1 METIAYTI
9 GGSTTEVPLNTLGA
23 GPHLKINFGTHG
35 ESKCTLDLAT
45 LPPEIA
51 PAIPFEAP
59 CVLHTGRSG
68 SGGSWSGGSILF
80 QGRRTD
86 NNGQASAEGANQQLV
101 IEDAWYDLRF
111 ITLQAAWPNI
121 TGYSGTTPTYGTPFT
136 WPDCV
141 LFQSTNAGQLKP
153 NGTFGAYS
161 PAPLYGH
168 ITTGQAIEE
177 ILAYAIYFGGV
188 NLQVGQIDPACY
200 VPFYPVRSMRC
211 ADALITCLRVHPDCA
226 CEIDY
231 TVTPPK
237 FNIRQ
242 RTNLT
247 GVTLPYKS
255 SSFSSSSSKQTHLS
269 SKPRPRP
276 DLIPSRVGLY
286 LKETTTIN
294 GNPVV
299 SVSTDIYPPSLPSG
313 LRSLDASLDM
323 TGPKLAKTNATLTT
337 AEFDPT
343 NLAWWAQKIPA
354 LRSQADQG
362 QIPNTGF
369 PGALTLI
376 NSAINGGAKSIQ
388 VLDNSQ
394 PPVPI
399 DLALY
404 PYELVTGTP
413 AGWMQLGSGAA
424 VTVIEANVTAFF
436 SYNKVTA
443 AGAANI
449 TDQIGEHLHSVRL
462 KLTNSPAPGAT
473 YQLSQVLNTGESYPG
488 GLAQSIYTSLA
499 TLQYNFS
506 HTILESPFA
515 TVIKPGKHCLN
526 LNGGSAAWTAM
537 NAMVQ
542 EVELDLMFT
551 PGSNVT
557 TAKTTV
563 NCGPVQ
569 HLEAGELVQLFNLF
583 TNRDLSKINPNERS
597 SGASLGGGDV
607 TLGSDSPKENSS
619 PAQSLP
625 VETNNVVVS
634 SGAVT
639 GQTIQSAAIVAG
651 IVSGKTP
658 ISGGSAGGMMTM
670 QPRELAVCDNAGNV
684 YYAAVQATQGH
695 TTA

>member
-1 METIAYTI
+1 METIAYTV
-9 GGSTTEVPLNTLGA
+9 GGGTTEVSLTALGA
-23 GPHLKINFGTHG
+23 GLNLKFKFGTHDS
-35 ESKCTLDLAT
+35 SKCTLDLAG

-59 CVLHTGRSG
+59 CKIFTGRSG
-68 SGGSWSGGSILF
+68 SGGSWSGGTILF

-86 NNGQASAEGANQQLV
+86 NSGQASASGASQELV

-111 ITLQAAWPNI
+111 ITYQCTWQNI
-121 TGYSGTTPTYGTPFT
+121 IGFLSTTPTYGPPFA
-136 WPDCV
+136 WPDGV
-141 LFQSTNAGQLKP
+141 LFQPAPNGQLQT
-153 NGTFGAYS
+153 NGHYAAYS
-161 PAPLYGH
+161 PAPFNGH
-168 ITTGQAIEE
+168 ITTGQTIAE
-177 ILAYAIYFGGV
+177 ILAYAIYYGGV
-188 NLQVGQIDPACY
+188 NLQIGEIDPAAY

-211 ADALITCLRVHPDCA
+211 ADALTLCLRVHPDCA

-231 TVTPPK
+231 STTPPT
-237 FNIRQ
+237 FNIRK
-242 RTNLT
+242 RTNLVS
-247 GVTLPYKS
+247 VTLPYKQKS
-255 SSFSSSSSKQTHLS
+255 GNQLHLS
-269 SKPRPRP
+269 SKPHPRP
-276 DLIPSRVGLY
+276 DLIPSRVGIY
-286 LKETTTIN
+286 VKETATIN
-294 GNPVV
+294 GNAVV
-299 SVSTDIYPPSLPSG
+299 SVLTDIYPAGLPSG

-337 AEFDPT
+337 AVFDPT
-343 NLAWWAQKIPA
+343 NLLWWAQKIPA

-376 NSAINGGAKSIQ
+376 SSVINGGAKSIQ

-404 PYELVTGTP
+404 PYELVSGSP
-413 AGWMQLGSGAA
+413 ASWMQLSGGAP
-424 VTVIEANVTAFF
+424 VTVMEANVTAFF

-449 TDQIGEHLHSVRL
+449 TDQIGEHLHSVRI

-473 YQLSQVLNTGESYPG
+473 YQLSQVLNTGEVYPS
-488 GLAQSIYTSLA
+488 GLAQSIYNSLA
-499 TLQYNFS
+499 ALQYDFS

-526 LNGGSAAWTAM
+526 LSGAGVPPAWTSM

-542 EVELDLMFT
+542 DVELDLMFT

-557 TAKTTV
+557 TARTTV
-563 NCGPVQ
+563 SCGPVKT
-569 HLEAGELVQLFNLF
+569 LEAGELVQLFNLF
-583 TNRDLSKINPNERS
+583 TNRDLSKINPNERT
-597 SGASLGGGDV
+597 SGTDQGGGSV

-619 PAQSLP
+619 PAESVP

-634 SGAVT
+634 GGAVT
-639 GQTIQSAAIVAG
+639 GQTIQSAALVAG
-651 IVSGKTP
+651 IVSGKSP
-658 ISGGSAGGMMTM
+658 ISGGSAGGMQTM